1 MHLWRISKYADLTG
15 RGGVL
20 LEGRWHR
27 KGIPVVYCSD
37 HPSTSL
43 LEVLVHFE
51 PDQIPPSFQ
60 LIKIRCPDEVSI
72 FNQIERAPEL
82 NRREKELWE
91 LIATGTPVEVLADQ
105 LGISLKTVEAYIKS
119 IQDKMPATSDLP
131 TALAELMQKPI
142 ENKQLSQSIGMKWL
156 ENNQY
161 CLMRVPSFVMP
172 AANNYL
178 VNPRHSQAS
187 EIVVEDVISYPFD
200 SRLLR

>member
-72 FNQIERAPEL
+72 FNQIERGPEL
-82 NRREKELWE
+82 DRREKGLWK
-91 LIATGTPVEVLADQ
+91 LIATGTPVDVLADQ

-119 IQDKMPATSDLP
+119 IQDKMPATSDFP

-142 ENKQLSQSIGMKWL
+142 ENKQLSQSIGMNWL
-156 ENNQY
+156 ESSQY

-178 VNPRHSQAS
+178 VNPRHSQAAK
-187 EIVVEDVISYPFD
+187 IVVEDVISYPFD
-200 SRLLR
+200 SRLLK

>member
-27 KGIPVVYCSD
+27 KGVPVVYCSD

-72 FNQIERAPEL
+72 FNQIEREPEL
-82 NRREKELWE
+82 SRGEKEIWE
-91 LIATGTPVEVLADQ
+91 LIATGTPAEVLADQ
-105 LGISLKTVEAYIKS
+105 LGASLKTVEAYIKS
-119 IQDKMPATSDLP
+119 IQDKTPVASDLA
-131 TALAELMQKPI
+131 TALSELMQKPI

-156 ENNQY
+156 ENSQY

-178 VNPRHSQAS
+178 MNPRHSQAA